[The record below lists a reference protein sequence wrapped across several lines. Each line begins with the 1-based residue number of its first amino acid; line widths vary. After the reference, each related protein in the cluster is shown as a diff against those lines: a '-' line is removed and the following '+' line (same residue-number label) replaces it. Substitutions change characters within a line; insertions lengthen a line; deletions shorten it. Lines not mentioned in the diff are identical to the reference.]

1 MRRALITFVDAGRS
15 RMTTEIKKSEAGG
28 APAARY
34 RDPFAEI
41 RAEMDRVFDT
51 FLGRGLFGRSNL
63 PRVAPQE
70 LVAPDIDIRENDND
84 IVLEA
89 ELPGADEQ
97 DVAVVVKDGLLS
109 LKGEK
114 KYERDEKKDTYHLTE
129 RSYGSF
135 ERMFKLPE
143 GVDEDNIKAKFD
155 KGVLRITVPKR
166 PDAKQVEKKI
176 AIQKG

>member
-1 MRRALITFVDAGRS
+1 M
-15 RMTTEIKKSEAGG
+15 
-28 APAARY
+28 
-34 RDPFAEI
+34 
-41 RAEMDRVFDT
+41 
-51 FLGRGLFGRSNL
+51 
-63 PRVAPQE
+63 
-70 LVAPDIDIRENDND
+70 
-84 IVLEA
+84 
-89 ELPGADEQ
+89 
-97 DVAVVVKDGLLS
+97 VKDGLLS

-143 GVDEDNIKAKFD
+143 GIDEDNIKAKFD

-176 AIQKG
+176 AIQKGWNACFVTPQGCMCDWACTPSYICLRDKSLFGVTSENC